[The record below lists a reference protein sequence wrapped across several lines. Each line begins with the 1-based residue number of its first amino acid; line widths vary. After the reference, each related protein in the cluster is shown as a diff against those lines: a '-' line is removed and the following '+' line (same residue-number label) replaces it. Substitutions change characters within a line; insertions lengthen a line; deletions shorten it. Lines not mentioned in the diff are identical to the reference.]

1 MDDVSGDVIIDV
13 VYENHPVKGE
23 LHIVK
28 KGEVLNRYDDKDFRY
43 EVETL
48 EGAEF
53 KVYAAEDIYTADFQ
67 KDENGNRILEYA
79 SGVLVDTLVTDKDG
93 KASIEN
99 LPLGTYRVEE
109 TKAPEG
115 FVLNGE
121 AQTITFA
128 YTDQNTPII
137 EQTATDSFSASFF
150 TTAIA
155 TFWRSFSNV
164 AVCSMIG
171 VFWSV

>member
-1 MDDVSGDVIIDV
+1 M
-13 VYENHPVKGE
+13 
-23 LHIVK
+23 
-28 KGEVLNRYDDKDFRY
+28 LNQYDDKDFRY
-43 EVETL
+43 EVEALT
-48 EGAEF
+48 GAEF

-79 SGVLVDTLVTDKDG
+79 SGALVETLVTDKDG

-128 YTDQNTPII
+128 YADQNTPII
-137 EQTATDSFSASFF
+137 EQTATFENDRQKVE
-150 TTAIA
+150 IA
-155 TFWRSFSNV
+155 VVKKDAKNGACGCGRSLWT
-164 AVCSMIG
+164 VCEG
-171 VFWSV
+171 